1 VGVTERDN
9 VPIKAFFPEQEV
21 AQRATDEVWSL
32 LLFAKV
38 ASCVL

>member
-9 VPIKAFFPEQEV
+9 VPIKTFFSEQEV
-21 AQRATDEVWSL
+21 AQRTTDEVWL
-32 LLFAKV
+32 LLLAKV